1 KIPLISHIMLNVMSG
16 SGGGTVNG
24 AILIV
29 LDKVI
34 HKLIVS
40 LVEIV
45 GRNIRKLMYW
55 DKFSQTRC
63 QTKLVNDIFA

>member
-1 KIPLISHIMLNVMSG
+1 DSLTNKIPLISHIMLNVMSG

-34 HKLIVS
+34 HKLIEWEKIRLFIR
-40 LVEIV
+40 LVILHLRV
-45 GRNIRKLMYW
+45 DSVKV
-55 DKFSQTRC
+55 KS
-63 QTKLVNDIFA
+63 

>member
-1 KIPLISHIMLNVMSG
+1 MSG

-55 DKFSQTRC
+55 DKF
-63 QTKLVNDIFA
+63 